1 MLPNRIR
8 CPCRALVLELSHLWH
23 SRDREVMLIPVSEN
37 SARIVM
43 KVLIVILVLFSSG
56 LFAIGVQAEGNCP
69 PGYYPIGGQ
78 GVQGCAPIPAQ
89 RGAATSSPAP
99 IAPRPTGQ
107 WIKTWG
113 ALAQSPG
120 SELIGAANGLET
132 IDAAKRL
139 AIERCKA
146 EGAND
151 CRVSFTYMNQCMAF
165 AAPRAGKGGSMM
177 TSAATKDGAVEL
189 ALSKC
194 AAQVGGACTIVYSA
208 CAEPIFK
215 RF

>member
-1 MLPNRIR
+1 MPNIMSFVRNTVLGVGL
-8 CPCRALVLELSHLWH
+8 AL
-23 SRDREVMLIPVSEN
+23 
-37 SARIVM
+37 
-43 KVLIVILVLFSSG
+43 G
-56 LFAIGVQAEGNCP
+56 LALMPAAVNAEGNCP

-89 RGAATSSPAP
+89 GGAATSSPAP
-99 IAPRPTGQ
+99 VAPRPTGQ